1 MKHLTKI
8 LKPVMSTFPSNI
20 FLISGLLFLLVAI
33 SANIFFLNR
42 TLGDKFACLTVG
54 SNGCPIADTFF
65 GYTLV
70 YFYIMI
76 FSYGFSILLLISTFI
91 SIKLLKKLT
100 DSKPSASVKIL
111 SFLTSLIIVIVFLLF
126 LLIVYELVLN

>member
-1 MKHLTKI
+1 MKSLTNI
-8 LKPVMSTFPSNI
+8 FKPAISTFPSNI
-20 FLISGLLFLLVAI
+20 FLISGLLFLLVAM

-42 TLGDKFACLTVG
+42 ALGDKFACLTVG
-54 SNGCPIADTFF
+54 SNGCPIADSFF

-76 FSYGFSILLLISTFI
+76 FSYGFSIFLLISTFI
-91 SIKLLKKLT
+91 SIKLLKKT
-100 DSKPSASVKIL
+100 DNESSTSVKIL

-126 LLIVYELVLN
+126 LLIAYELVLN